1 MFIIVLQ
8 NKQLKDFSYLKKQI
22 DNLQIEKNESKKII
36 EKLKYEKSD
45 IEVRIEEQNN
55 MFEKRE
61 NELLAKIQVNT
72 FRK

>member
-8 NKQLKDFSYLKKQI
+8 NKQLKDFSYLKTQI

-36 EKLKYEKSD
+36 ENLKYEKSD
-45 IEVRIEEQNN
+45 IEIRIEEQNN
-55 MFEKRE
+55 KFEKRE

-72 FRK
+72 SRS

>member
-1 MFIIVLQ
+1 VLQ